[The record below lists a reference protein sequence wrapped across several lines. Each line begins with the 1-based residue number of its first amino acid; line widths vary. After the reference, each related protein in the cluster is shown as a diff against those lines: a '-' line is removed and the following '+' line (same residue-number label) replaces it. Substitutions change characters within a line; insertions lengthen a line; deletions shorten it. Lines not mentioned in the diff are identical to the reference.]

1 MKTRIITS
9 IITLPLLLLVLI
21 VLPPLF
27 TALLLMAMCAV
38 AAYEL
43 LWTTGYVRQVRLL
56 IYTMAAAV
64 CTALWSYLGSSH
76 GWGLAGILLFSVALF
91 GEMLL
96 SKAKLPFSKIV
107 TCFVGGLLIPYLLSS
122 IIRLRMMDLGRVYVL
137 MPFVIA
143 FMSDTCAYF
152 TGKFLGRHKLAPT
165 ISPKKTVEGLFGGVA
180 GAVLGMMIFALVLM
194 LAFDQRV
201 SFLFAIFYGIVGS
214 LASVLG
220 DLTFSVIKRQTEIKD
235 YGKIIP
241 GHGGVLDRF
250 DSMTV
255 VAPLAEA
262 LLIILPIA
270 EKMNG

>member
-1 MKTRIITS
+1 MKLRIITAVVL
-9 IITLPLLLLVLI
+9 LPLLLIVLI

-27 TALLLMAMCAV
+27 TALLMMGVCAV

-43 LWTTGYVRQVRLL
+43 LWSTGHVRQIRLL
-56 IYTMAAAV
+56 IYTMLSGALV
-64 CTALWSYLGSSH
+64 ALWSYLGSPH
-76 GWGLAGILLFSVALF
+76 GWGLAGVLLFSSILF
-91 GEMLL
+91 TEMLL
-96 SKAKLPFSKIV
+96 SKAKLPFSKVAI
-107 TCFVGGLLIPYLLSS
+107 CLAGGLLIPYLLCS
-122 IIRLRMMDLGRVYVL
+122 IMRLRMMELGRVYVL

-152 TGKFLGRHKLAPT
+152 VGKFLGRHKLAPT
-165 ISPKKTVEGLFGGVA
+165 ISPKKTIEGLFGGIA
-180 GAVLGMMIFALVLM
+180 GAVLGMMIYCLVLM
-194 LAFDQRV
+194 LGFDQRV
-201 SFLFAIFYGIVGS
+201 NFLLAIVYGMLGS

-220 DLTFSVIKRQTEIKD
+220 DLTFSVIKRQTGIKD
-235 YGKIIP
+235 YGKLIP

-270 EKMNG
+270 ENMNG

>member
-1 MKTRIITS
+1 MKARIITS
-9 IITLPLLLLVLI
+9 IITLPLLLIVLI

-27 TALLLMAMCAV
+27 TALLMMAMCAV

-43 LWTTGYVRQVRLL
+43 LWGTGYIRQIRLL
-56 IYTMAAAV
+56 IYTMIAAACV
-64 CTALWSYLGSSH
+64 ALWSYFGSPH
-76 GWGLAGILLFSVALF
+76 GWGLAGILLFSSALF

-96 SKAKLPFSKIV
+96 SKAKLPFSKV
-107 TCFVGGLLIPYLLSS
+107 VFCFVGGLLIPYLLCS
-122 IIRLRMMDLGRVYVL
+122 IVHLRMMELGRVYVL
-137 MPFVIA
+137 LPFTLA

-152 TGKFLGRHKLAPT
+152 TGMLLGKHKLAPT
-165 ISPKKTVEGLFGGVA
+165 ISPKKTVEGMFGGIA
-180 GAVLGMMIFALVLM
+180 GAVLGMMIFGLVLM

-201 SFLFAIFYGIVGS
+201 NFLFAIVYGVLGS

-220 DLTFSVIKRQTEIKD
+220 DLTFSVIKRQTGIKD

-262 LLIILPIA
+262 LLIMIPIA
-270 EKMNG
+270 EKING